1 MALRSDGDEDR
12 DFTAMSHRGV
22 RTPSHDLSRILHASS
37 VPQRPGGFLMRG
49 GIGVVTGGFDGGIT
63 WANDSF
69 LKLSGYSAAEIAARG
84 LDWHALTPPEWQGED
99 RARFAAARI
108 SGFATVYEK
117 QLWRA
122 DGSRWPVIVAFTIG
136 DSGAATV
143 FVIDLTGSK
152 LSDAARGDADT
163 KYARFFENAD
173 VAFWT
178 ADAAGRVLFTSR
190 YLTERL
196 GDPTLLNTSTRLS
209 LIHPVDRSIA
219 VKARRCARAHNKPY
233 DIEIRVCMA
242 GTKVYRWVRLQAYPD
257 FDAQGRVVGWYGT
270 SEDVDDRRRATIAL
284 AESEARFKQLSD
296 DMPAMVWLTDADRQ
310 MTYLSR
316 RWCEFTG
323 QTEADGLA
331 RGWLEAVLEADRPR
345 FDAINHL
352 VVARKPFELD
362 FRLGRAD
369 GEHRWVMS
377 SGQPRHAPDGSYLGY
392 VGVVTDIHARKLAE
406 RDIGAMQMRLSRAL
420 DGTGVRVWEWD
431 GLTDTVMISGGA
443 GTSSASNVDV
453 AYRTVDYRATIHT
466 DDHARL
472 DAAMDAY
479 IAGRSPKFEVE
490 VRVRTYDQRWIWMLD
505 RGMASA
511 RDEDGR
517 ATHVVG
523 TLTNIDDRKRAEAR
537 LLWTIDH
544 DALTGLASRTQIQAR
559 LDTAL
564 ASGSRCALVLLDI
577 DDFKAVNDI
586 HGHGAGD
593 ALLRVLADRLRAF
606 AEPHETPARLG
617 GDEFTLLI
625 ADCGDSASVMTR
637 IDGLRAVLDAPFDH
651 DGYQLTCRS
660 SIGAAIGPDHGSETL
675 ALLKSADTAMYSA
688 KHSRRGGTAL
698 FTPALGTSVGRDV
711 SRLAALREALDAGRI
726 TACYEPIVRLA
737 DNAVRG
743 FQASARIIDDNNDST
758 VIDSH
763 DSVISANAELAIR
776 LGDMLMER
784 VLADFVGWQ
793 DAGLDCHFVA
803 VKVAQPELQ
812 RGDYAERL
820 LARLATYAV
829 RPECLRIAILEVGW
843 ASCRGIDRSEAT
855 LDKLSHRGIG
865 IALDRFGAAPVP
877 LSQLT
882 RLPFSGLKIDPQ
894 FISGV
899 AEPGRDQAV
908 VRAVIGL
915 ANSFGSRS
923 IALGVETAGQAARLL
938 KLGCTF
944 GQGSYFGH
952 PHDAATTLATFT
964 RLPAGSRS
972 GA

>member
-1 MALRSDGDEDR
+1 MALRRDGDEDR

-122 DGSRWPVIVAFTIG
+122 DGSRWPVIVAFTLG

-152 LSDAARGDADT
+152 LSDAARGDAET

-190 YLTERL
+190 YLVERL
-196 GDPTLLNTSTRLS
+196 GDPTLLNASTRLS

-219 VKARRCARAHNKPY
+219 VKARRRARAHHEPY

-242 GTKVYRWVRLQAYPD
+242 DTKVYRWVRLQAYPD
-257 FDAQGRVVGWYGT
+257 FDAQGRIAGWYGT
-270 SEDVDDRRRATIAL
+270 AEDIDDRRRATIAL
-284 AESEARFKQLSD
+284 AESESRFRQLSD
-296 DMPAMVWLTDADRQ
+296 DMPVMVWLTDVDNQ
-310 MTYLSR
+310 TTYLSR

-331 RGWLEAVLEADRPR
+331 RGWLEAVVEADRPR

-352 VVARKPFELD
+352 FATRKFFKLD

-369 GEHRWVMS
+369 GEQRWMMS
-377 SGQPRHAPDGSYLGY
+377 SGQPRHAPDGTYLGY
-392 VGVVTDIHARKLAE
+392 VGIVTDIHARKLAE

-443 GTSSASNVDV
+443 GTSGASNVDV

-479 IAGRSPKFEVE
+479 IAGHSPKFEVE

-511 RDEDGR
+511 RDKDGR

-537 LLWTIDH
+537 LLWTINH
-544 DALTGLASRTQIQAR
+544 DALTSLASRTLIQAC

-606 AEPHETPARLG
+606 AEPHETPGRLG
-617 GDEFTLLI
+617 GDEFTLMI
-625 ADCGDSASVMTR
+625 ADCGDPAAIMTR

-660 SIGAAIGPDHGSETL
+660 SIGVAIGPDHGGETS
-675 ALLKSADTAMYSA
+675 ALLKSADIAMYSA
-688 KHSRRGGTAL
+688 KHSGRGGIAL
-698 FTPALGTSVGRDV
+698 FTPALGASVGRDV
-711 SRLAALREALDAGRI
+711 SRVAALREALDAGRI
-726 TACYEPIVRLA
+726 VACYEPIVRLS
-737 DNAVRG
+737 DDSVQG
-743 FQASARIIDDNNDST
+743 FEASARIIDSDGD
-758 VIDSH
+758 VIDAH
-763 DSVISANAELAIR
+763 DSFIRVNPELAIR
-776 LGDMLMER
+776 LGDMLMDR
-784 VLADFVGWQ
+784 VLSDFAGWR
-793 DAGLDCHFVA
+793 DAGLVCRFIA
-803 VKVAQPELQ
+803 LKVAQPELQ
-812 RGDYAERL
+812 RCDYAERL
-820 LARLATYAV
+820 LARLAAHAV
-829 RPECLRIAILEVGW
+829 PPDCLRIAVLELGST
-843 ASCRGIDRSEAT
+843 SCRGNDRSEAT
-855 LDKLSHRGIG
+855 LDRLCRGGIG
-865 IALDRFGAAPVP
+865 IALDRFGAAATS

-882 RLPFSGLKIDPQ
+882 RLTWSAIKIDPQ
-894 FISGV
+894 FIGGV
-899 AEPGRDQAV
+899 AEPDRDQTI
-908 VRAVIGL
+908 VRAMTGL
-915 ANSFGSRS
+915 ATSFGLRS
-923 IALGVETAGQAARLL
+923 VALGVETAEQAARLL
-938 KLGCTF
+938 ELGCTY
-944 GQGSYFGH
+944 GQGSYFGR
-952 PHDAATTLATFT
+952 PRDAATTLATFG
-964 RLPAGSRS
+964 R
-972 GA
+972 